1 MKAAV
6 IGCGAWGTA
15 LANCLC
21 KNGFDTVLWCHDAA
35 LAEDML
41 QKGVNPMLEGVAL
54 NSKLRTSTEAEC
66 VRDCD
71 LVVIATSSV
80 FVRSSSRMVAP
91 YLGKDTVVAT
101 VVKGVESGTMLRM
114 SQIVEEETG
123 HTVVALT
130 GPSHAEEVGREM
142 PTGCLAACQDQE
154 KAEFVQKAFCND
166 AFRIYVSDDI
176 VGAELG
182 GALKN
187 IIALCAGVVDGL
199 GYGDNTKALLMTR
212 GMAEVARLGTA
223 MGGRTET
230 FFGLAG
236 IGDLIV
242 TCTSMHSRNRRA
254 GILIGQ
260 GMTAQEAMA
269 KVGAVVEG
277 YYAAKSAWE
286 LANAYKVDMPI
297 CMAAYH
303 VLYEGGDAKRAL
315 TEMLS
320 RPVATEALYE
330 H

>member
-21 KNGFDTVLWCHDAA
+21 KNGFETVLWCHDEA
-35 LAEDML
+35 LAMDML
-41 QKGVNPMLEGVAL
+41 QKGENPMLEGV
-54 NSKLRTSTEAEC
+54 KLAPNLTTSASSEC
-66 VRDCD
+66 VKGCD

-142 PTGCLAACQDQE
+142 PTGCLAACSDLQ
-154 KAEFVQKAFCND
+154 KAQFVQNAFCND
-166 AFRIYVSDDI
+166 VFRIYTSDDI

-187 IIALCAGVVDGL
+187 VIALCAGVVDGL

-212 GMAEVARLGTA
+212 GMAEIARLGIA
-223 MGGRTET
+223 MGGKRET

-236 IGDLIV
+236 MGDLIV

-260 GMTAQEAMA
+260 GMSAKDAMD

-286 LANAYKVDMPI
+286 LANAYRVDMPI
-297 CMAAYH
+297 ACAAYR
-303 VLYEGGDAKRAL
+303 VLYEGGDARQEL
-315 TEMLS
+315 IGMLD
-320 RPVATEALYE
+320 RPVTTEGLYE
-330 H
+330 N

>member
-66 VRDCD
+66 VRGCD

-199 GYGDNTKALLMTR
+199 GYGDLESIVLRDRKQLSEDGIAVVVL
-212 GMAEVARLGTA
+212 GMS
-223 MGGRTET
+223 GRTGEIT
-230 FFGLAG
+230 SGPDIISRGLVYANEDALIKEAKQTIIDSINSAPEKQTDWSIVKNDVRKVLGNFFFRKTKRRPMILT
-236 IGDLIV
+236 IV
-242 TCTSMHSRNRRA
+242 IEN
-254 GILIGQ
+254 
-260 GMTAQEAMA
+260 
-269 KVGAVVEG
+269 
-277 YYAAKSAWE
+277 
-286 LANAYKVDMPI
+286 
-297 CMAAYH
+297 
-303 VLYEGGDAKRAL
+303 
-315 TEMLS
+315 
-320 RPVATEALYE
+320 
-330 H
+330 

>member
-21 KNGFDTVLWCHDAA
+21 KNGFDTILWCHDAA
-35 LAEDML
+35 LAQEMR
-41 QKGVNPMLEGVAL
+41 QKGINPMLEGVPL
-54 NSKLRTSTEAEC
+54 NDNLRTSAEADC
-66 VRDCD
+66 VRGCD
-71 LVVIATSSV
+71 FVVIATSSV
-80 FVRSSSRMVAP
+80 FVRSSSRMIAP
-91 YLGKDTVVAT
+91 YLGENTVVAT

-123 HTVVALT
+123 RQVVALT

-142 PTGCLAACQDQE
+142 PTGCLAACADLQ

-166 AFRIYVSDDI
+166 VFRIYTSDDI

-187 IIALCAGVVDGL
+187 VIALCAGVVDGL

-212 GMAEVARLGTA
+212 GMAEIARLGIA
-223 MGGRTET
+223 MGGRRET

-236 IGDLIV
+236 MGDLIV

-260 GMTAQEAMA
+260 GMNAQDAMA

-286 LANAYKVDMPI
+286 LANAHSVDMPI
-297 CMAAYH
+297 CMAAYN
-303 VLYEGGDAKRAL
+303 VLYEGGDARREL
-315 TEMLS
+315 IDMLA
-320 RPVATEALYE
+320 RPVTAEDLYE